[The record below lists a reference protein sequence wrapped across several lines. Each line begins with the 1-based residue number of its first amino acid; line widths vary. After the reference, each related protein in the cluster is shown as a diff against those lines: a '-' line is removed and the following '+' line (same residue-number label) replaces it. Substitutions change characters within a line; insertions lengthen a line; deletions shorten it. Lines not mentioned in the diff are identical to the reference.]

1 MHRHYQIPITM
12 YFYLLPYAG
21 KFGQLLGGSHG
32 TVALDLPMDPMLFT
46 TLEQDN
52 MQFYWQ
58 KIDKCFFFIS
68 GGISLSIIEIFN
80 VQIK

>member
-46 TLEQDN
+46 TLEQDD
-52 MQFYWQ
+52 M
-58 KIDKCFFFIS
+58 
-68 GGISLSIIEIFN
+68 
-80 VQIK
+80 